1 MKPWQ
6 EQLIGLQDLPYR
18 EFNSRLI
25 PNIDKNTMIGIRLPA
40 LRKFAKAFA
49 KTPQAAEFMAELPHT
64 YYEENLLHMLLIA
77 QMKDY
82 DAAIAALEIF
92 LPYVDNWAVCDVP
105 APKCFGAHRS
115 KLLTPICTWLSSGE
129 TYTVRYGIGLL
140 MRFYLDD
147 PADAGLMELVAD
159 VKSEEYYVNMMI
171 AWYFATALAMQWE
184 TAVSYLQE
192 NRLEVRVHN
201 KTIQKARESYRI
213 TAEQKSYL
221 KTFRRKN

>member
-1 MKPWQ
+1 MKSWQ
-6 EQLIGLQDLPYR
+6 KQLIGLQDLPYR

-25 PNIDKNTMIGIRLPA
+25 PNIDKNTMIGIRLPV
-40 LRKFAKAFA
+40 LRKFAKGFA
-49 KTPQAAEFMAELPHT
+49 KTTQAAEFTAELPHT

-82 DAAIAALEIF
+82 DAAFAALEIF

-105 APKCFGAHRS
+105 APKCFAAHRNE
-115 KLLTPICTWLSSGE
+115 LLTPIRTWLLSGE
-129 TYTVRYGIGLL
+129 TYAVRYGIGLL
-140 MRFYLDD
+140 MRFYLND

-184 TAVSYLQE
+184 AAVSYLQE
-192 NRLEVRVHN
+192 NRLEVWVHN
-201 KTIQKARESYRI
+201 KTIQKACESYRI
-213 TAEQKSYL
+213 TGEQKSYL
-221 KTFRRKN
+221 KTLRRKN

>member
-18 EFNSRLI
+18 EFTSRLI
-25 PNIDKNTMIGIRLPA
+25 PNIDKNSMIGIRLPA

-115 KLLTPICTWLSSGE
+115 ELLTPICTWLSSGE

-221 KTFRRKN
+221 KTLRRKN